1 MCFRV
6 PSHLWLLSALW
17 VVPACKREPTPAVPS
32 VTAPSEPFKGP
43 ELVPKP
49 RAMRPSAASFMLTES
64 ATVSATGVGAEPVAG
79 LLVEALAARTG
90 HAPKMAAASDAGIV
104 LRISGAGKPESY
116 SLAVDKGA
124 VTITSPS
131 SAGLFWGVQTL
142 LQLLPPSKT
151 NLPIEVPAVAIEDE
165 PRFAWR
171 GMHLDVSRHF
181 FPASFIKR
189 YLDLLAMHKMNRFH
203 WHLADDQG
211 WRIEI
216 KKYPRLTSIGAW
228 REDHRDE
235 EWGRQA
241 AFRKKVPTGGEP
253 YGGFYSQDEIRDI
266 VAYASVRQITIIP
279 EIDMPGH
286 SQAVLAGYPELS
298 CVNNKKYS
306 VPYGSVYPFS
316 DPLCPCEEG
325 TYIFVQDVLTELL
338 TLFPSPMIHIGAD
351 EVNRSSW
358 EASSVCQ
365 ALMKK
370 EGMTASDELQS
381 YFVKRVA
388 AFLSENGRRT
398 VGWQE
403 MTEGGAPAGS
413 IIMPWKGGDGLM
425 PAIKAGHETVVAN
438 SDVYYFTPVRSGLQ
452 KDWADLRKTYEY
464 DPVPL
469 GLNAAEAA
477 LVQGAQ
483 GHLWSEESQVP
494 ADVEY
499 AVATAMAAVADTL
512 WVQKE
517 ARSWEDFFRR
527 LPAHF
532 KRFDAM
538 EVNYFVPRP
547 TITANPFFSDS
558 TEVTIALPPLAEVIR
573 YTMDGT
579 EPDPQSEQYIR
590 PLKVE
595 QGGTVKATAYYPGGH
610 ASRASQMTLKAL
622 QIHEGTAEPGAPGVA
637 YEYLEG
643 AVETARG
650 VATTKLLRRKGQG
663 VLPTIALPKD
673 HRDIEFVVR
682 YTGKV
687 YAEEEGVYVLCS
699 ESNDGSL
706 IEIENDLIV
715 DNDGVHG
722 VRDVCGEVALKK
734 GHHPIRVT
742 YFQLG
747 GGTSLRVDFHY
758 KGHARVPLSE
768 KLLSH

>member
-1 MCFRV
+1 VV
-6 PSHLWLLSALW
+6 PSA
-17 VVPACKREPTPAVPS
+17 PIPIGPFEGPS
-32 VTAPSEPFKGP
+32 LT
-43 ELVPKP
+43 PKP
-49 RAMRPSAASFMLTES
+49 RSMKSSTASFILTET
-64 ATVSATGVGAEPVAG
+64 ATVSATGDGAAGVAA

-90 HAPKMAAASDAGIV
+90 HVPTVAATPGAGIV
-104 LRISGAGKPESY
+104 LRIAGTGKPESY
-116 SLAVDKGA
+116 GLAVDKGA

-142 LQLLPPSKT
+142 LQLLPPAKT
-151 NLPIEVPAVAIEDE
+151 NLPVEVPGVTIEDE

-181 FPASFIKR
+181 FPVSFIKR

-203 WHLADDQG
+203 WHLADDHG

-216 KKYPRLTSIGAW
+216 KKYPRLTSVGAW

-235 EWGRQA
+235 DWGRQA
-241 AFRKKVPTGGEP
+241 AFRKKVPAGSKP
-253 YGGFYSQDEIRDI
+253 YGGFYSQDEIREV
-266 VAYASVRQITIIP
+266 VAYASARQITIIP

-286 SQAVLAGYPELS
+286 SQALLAGYPELS

-325 TYIFVQDVLTELL
+325 TYTFVQDVLTELL

-358 EASSVCQ
+358 EASPVCQ

-370 EGMTASDELQS
+370 EGMHASEELQS

-388 AFLSENGRRT
+388 TFLSEKGRRT
-398 VGWQE
+398 IGWQE

-438 SDVYYFTPVRSGLQ
+438 SEVYYFTPVRSELH
-452 KDWADLRKTYEY
+452 KDWVDLRKTYEY
-464 DPVPL
+464 DPVPA
-469 GLNAAEAA
+469 GLNEVEAA

-499 AVATAMAAVADTL
+499 AVATAMAAVSESL
-512 WVQKE
+512 WVDAK
-517 ARSWEDFFRR
+517 ARNWDDFLRR
-527 LPAHF
+527 APEHF

-538 EVNYFVPRP
+538 AVNYFVPRP
-547 TITANPFFSDS
+547 TISANPFFSDS
-558 TEVTIALPPLAEVIR
+558 TEITIALPPLAEAIR
-573 YTMDGT
+573 YTLDGSA
-579 EPDPQSEQYIR
+579 PGPQSEQYVR
-590 PLKVE
+590 PFKVA
-595 QGGTVKATAYYPGGH
+595 QGVTVKATAYYPGGH
-610 ASRASQMTLKAL
+610 TSRASSMTLKAL
-622 QIHEGTAEPGAPGVA
+622 QVHEGSAESGAPGIA

-643 AVETARG
+643 AVEAARD
-650 VATTKLLRRKGQG
+650 VATSKVLRRKGQG
-663 VLPTIALPKD
+663 VLPTITLPRE
-673 HRDIEFVVR
+673 HRDVEFAVR

-687 YAEEEGVYVLCS
+687 FAAEEGVYVLCS
-699 ESNDGSL
+699 ESNDGTL
-706 IEIENDLIV
+706 IEIENDLVV

-722 VRDVCGEVALKK
+722 VRDVCGEVALKQ